1 MSVFKTVIAPI
12 LWVGQATQVAHAD
25 AHLNR
30 IATNQNNGIQEN
42 VNVNA
47 LQLAATLVWPLM
59 PNHALVRVFAIAIPI
74 VHPALNGH

>member
-47 LQLAATLVWPLM
+47 LQLAATLV
-59 PNHALVRVFAIAIPI
+59 
-74 VHPALNGH
+74 